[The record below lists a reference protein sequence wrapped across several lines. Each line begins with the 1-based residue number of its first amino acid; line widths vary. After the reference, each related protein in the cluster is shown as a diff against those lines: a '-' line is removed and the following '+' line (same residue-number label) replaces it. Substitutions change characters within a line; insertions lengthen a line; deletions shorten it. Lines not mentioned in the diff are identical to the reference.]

1 MPVAGRND
9 SAASRARRAGPS
21 GSPRDVPQ
29 AGRPAVT
36 TTLGAAALLASGR
49 YAIFHAGVECGEE
62 RWSIEAAAEGGAI
75 ALGEQALVAP
85 HPLASELSWRARLS
99 PDGRIAALEM
109 EWRVGGR
116 TVRAEHEAFASRW
129 HARILSAGHTR
140 EQAGD
145 FPGHAE
151 VAFGS
156 HVLQTVM
163 LRRYALA
170 PGAEHEFPSLVI
182 GPPFFAVE
190 PGRQRIVCTAVATRV
205 TPLGERPARRVEFS
219 DALGPVP
226 AFAAWI
232 DEHDVLLESY
242 EDTYTEEPWMR
253 LVEYRRG

>member
-1 MPVAGRND
+1 M
-9 SAASRARRAGPS
+9 
-21 GSPRDVPQ
+21 
-29 AGRPAVT
+29 T
-36 TTLGAAALLASGR
+36 TTLGVAALLASGR
-49 YAIFHAGVECGEE
+49 YAIFHAGIEVGEE
-62 RWSIEAAAEGGAI
+62 RWSIEAAPEGGGI
-75 ALGEQALVAP
+75 ARAEQVLAAP
-85 HPLASELSWRARLS
+85 HPLASELAWRARLT
-99 PDGRIAALEM
+99 PEGRIAALEM
-109 EWRVGGR
+109 EWRVGTR
-116 TVRAEHEAFASRW
+116 TVRAEHEAFANRW
-129 HARILSAGHTR
+129 HARIASGGHTR

-145 FPGHAE
+145 FPGQAE

-163 LRRYALA
+163 LRRYAMA

-190 PGRQRIVCTAVATRV
+190 PGRQRIVCTAAEMRP
-205 TPLGERPARRVEFS
+205 TPLGDRPARRIEFS

-242 EDTYTEEPWMR
+242 EDTVTEEPWMR

>member
-1 MPVAGRND
+1 M
-9 SAASRARRAGPS
+9 
-21 GSPRDVPQ
+21 
-29 AGRPAVT
+29 T
-36 TTLGAAALLASGR
+36 TTLGVAALLASGR
-49 YAIFHAGVECGEE
+49 YAIFHAGIEVGEE
-62 RWSIEAAAEGGAI
+62 RWSIEAAPEGGGI
-75 ALGEQALVAP
+75 ARADQVLVAP
-85 HPLASELSWRARLS
+85 HPLASELAWRARLT
-99 PDGRIAALEM
+99 PEGRIAALEM
-109 EWRVGGR
+109 EWRVGTR
-116 TVRAEHEAFASRW
+116 TVRAEHEAFANRW
-129 HARILSAGHTR
+129 HARIASGGHTR

-145 FPGHAE
+145 FPGQAE

-163 LRRYALA
+163 LRRYAMA

-190 PGRQRIVCTAVATRV
+190 PGRQRIVCTAAAMRQ
-205 TPLGERPARRVEFS
+205 TPLGDRPARRIEFS

-242 EDTYTEEPWMR
+242 EDTVTEEPWMR

>member
-1 MPVAGRND
+1 
-9 SAASRARRAGPS
+9 
-21 GSPRDVPQ
+21 
-29 AGRPAVT
+29 VT
-36 TTLGAAALLASGR
+36 ATLGAAALLASGR
-49 YAIFHAGVECGEE
+49 YAIFHAGIETGQE
-62 RWSIEAAAEGGAI
+62 RWSIEPAAEGGVI
-75 ALGEQALVAP
+75 AHGEQVLVAP
-85 HPLASELSWRARLS
+85 HPLASELDWRARIT
-99 PDGRIAALEM
+99 PEGRIASLEM
-109 EWRVGGR
+109 EWRVGTR
-116 TVRAEHEAFASRW
+116 TVRAEHAASIDRW
-129 HARILSAGHTR
+129 HARIASGGHTR
-140 EQAGD
+140 EQGGD
-145 FPGHAE
+145 FPSHAE

-170 PGAEHEFPSLVI
+170 PGADHEFPSLVI

-190 PGRQRIVCTAVATRV
+190 PGRQRIVCTAVAVRQ
-205 TPLGERPARRVEFS
+205 TPLGERTARRVEFS

>member
-1 MPVAGRND
+1 MSTPI
-9 SAASRARRAGPS
+9 
-21 GSPRDVPQ
+21 
-29 AGRPAVT
+29 
-36 TTLGAAALLASGR
+36 GAAALLASGR
-49 YAIFHAGVECGEE
+49 YAIFHAGFETGEE
-62 RWSIEAAAEGGAI
+62 RWSVEAAPEGGAI
-75 ALGEQALVAP
+75 ARGEQVLVAP
-85 HPLASELSWRARLS
+85 HPLASELSWRAQLT
-99 PDGRIAALEM
+99 PEGRIATLEM
-109 EWRVGGR
+109 EWRVGTR
-116 TVRAEHEAFASRW
+116 TVRAEHAASIDRW
-129 HARILSAGHTR
+129 HARITYGGHTR
-140 EQAGD
+140 EQGGD

-190 PGRQRIVCTAVATRV
+190 PGRQRIVCTAETRRQ
-205 TPLGERPARRVEFS
+205 TPWGEVNARRIEFS

-242 EDTYTEEPWMR
+242 EDTNTEEPWMR
-253 LVEYRRG
+253 LVEYRRD

>member
-1 MPVAGRND
+1 V
-9 SAASRARRAGPS
+9 
-21 GSPRDVPQ
+21 Q
-29 AGRPAVT
+29 APIVLLHPAVT
-36 TTLGAAALLASGR
+36 TTLGVAALLASGR
-49 YAIFHAGVECGEE
+49 YAIFHAGIEVGEE
-62 RWSIEAAAEGGAI
+62 RWSIEAAPEGGAI
-75 ALGEQALVAP
+75 ARAEQVLAAP
-85 HPLASELSWRARLS
+85 HPLASELEWRARLT
-99 PDGRIAALEM
+99 PDGRIAGLEM
-109 EWRVGGR
+109 EWRVGTR
-116 TVRAEHEAFASRW
+116 TVRAEHEAFANRW
-129 HARILSAGHTR
+129 HARIASGGHTR

-145 FPGHAE
+145 FPGQAE

-163 LRRYALA
+163 LRRYAMA

-190 PGRQRIVCTAVATRV
+190 PGRQRIVCTAAAMRQ
-205 TPLGERPARRVEFS
+205 TPLGDRPARRIEFS

-242 EDTYTEEPWMR
+242 EDTVTEEPWMR

>member
-1 MPVAGRND
+1 M
-9 SAASRARRAGPS
+9 
-21 GSPRDVPQ
+21 
-29 AGRPAVT
+29 T
-36 TTLGAAALLASGR
+36 TTIGATALLASGR
-49 YAIFHAGVECGEE
+49 YTIFHAGIEVGEE
-62 RWSIEAAAEGGAI
+62 RGVVEAAPDGGAV
-75 ALGEQALVAP
+75 ARGEQVLVAP
-85 HPLASELSWRARLS
+85 HPLASELSWRASLT
-99 PDGRIAALEM
+99 PEGRIAALET
-109 EWRVGGR
+109 EWRVGAR
-116 TVRAEHEAFASRW
+116 TVRAEHAAFADRW
-129 HARILSAGHTR
+129 HARMTYGGHTR
-140 EQAGD
+140 EQGGD
-145 FPGHAE
+145 FPSHAE

-190 PGRQRIVCTAVATRV
+190 PGRQRIVCVAAGPRQ
-205 TPLGERPARRVEFS
+205 TPMGEMAARRIEFS

-242 EDTYTEEPWMR
+242 EDTTTEEPWMR

>member
-1 MPVAGRND
+1 V
-9 SAASRARRAGPS
+9 
-21 GSPRDVPQ
+21 Q
-29 AGRPAVT
+29 APIVLLHPAVT
-36 TTLGAAALLASGR
+36 TTLGVAALLASGR
-49 YAIFHAGVECGEE
+49 YAIYHAGIEVGEE
-62 RWSIEAAAEGGAI
+62 RWSIEAAPEGGAI
-75 ALGEQALVAP
+75 ARAEQVLAAP
-85 HPLASELSWRARLS
+85 HPLASEL
-99 PDGRIAALEM
+99 
-109 EWRVGGR
+109 EWRVGTR
-116 TVRAEHEAFASRW
+116 TVRAEHEAFANRW
-129 HARILSAGHTR
+129 HARIASGGHTR

-145 FPGHAE
+145 FPGQAE

-163 LRRYALA
+163 LRRYAMA

-190 PGRQRIVCTAVATRV
+190 PGRQRIVCTAAAMRQ
-205 TPLGERPARRVEFS
+205 TPLGDRPARRIEFS

-242 EDTYTEEPWMR
+242 EDTVTEEPWMR